1 MERGTPR
8 ASSFCETTTMLAQK
22 ILIVDND
29 PELTDLL
36 KIALET
42 IGRFTVQSENDP
54 GRAVDAAR
62 AFAPHLIVMDVKMPA
77 LDGADV
83 AIRLRAEPSLSE
95 TPVIFLTGTVT
106 VPQIVTHGH
115 QPGALRFLPKTM
127 PLESLVA
134 IIREILRGSTPATQA
149 A

>member
-1 MERGTPR
+1 MNQSEKK
-8 ASSFCETTTMLAQK
+8 L
-22 ILIVDND
+22 LIVDND

-42 IGRFTVQSENDP
+42 MGRFRVQTENDP
-54 GRAVDAAR
+54 ACAVSAAK
-62 AFAPHLIVMDVKMPA
+62 AFAPDLIVMDIKMPD

-83 AIRLRAEPSLSE
+83 AIRLQAEPSLSE

-134 IIREILRGSTPATQA
+134 IIREILRGAAPATQA

>member
-1 MERGTPR
+1 MNLPDKK
-8 ASSFCETTTMLAQK
+8 L
-22 ILIVDND
+22 LIVDNE

-42 IGRFTVQSENDP
+42 IGRFRVQTENDP
-54 GRAVDAAR
+54 SRAVAA
-62 AFAPHLIVMDVKMPA
+62 AQEFAPDLIIMDIKMPD

-83 AIRLRAEPSLSE
+83 AIRLRADSSLAE
-95 TPVIFLTGTVT
+95 TPIVFLTGTVT
-106 VPQIVTHGH
+106 VPQIGTHGNNL
-115 QPGALRFLPKTM
+115 GGLRFLPKTM

-134 IIREILRGSTPATQA
+134 IIREILRGAAPATQA